1 MNYQEL
7 KEAYEQAEMP
17 FDEHFQRA
25 SMLVPY
31 NTPKAEANN
40 MIISILSYW
49 LERYAESK
57 AKTKKG
63 GILRRI
69 AHMLSGII
77 PSIVFNAKKSKS
89 K

>member
-31 NTPKAEANN
+31 NTPKEEAKT

-63 GILRRI
+63 GILRKI
-69 AHMLSGII
+69 AHILSGII